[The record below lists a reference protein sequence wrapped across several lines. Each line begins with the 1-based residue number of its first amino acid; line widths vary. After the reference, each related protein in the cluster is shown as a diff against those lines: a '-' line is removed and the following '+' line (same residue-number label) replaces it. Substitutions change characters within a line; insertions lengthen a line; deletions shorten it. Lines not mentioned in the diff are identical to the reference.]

1 MREGPH
7 PSCASGVHSGEQER
21 NPCSGAPSAESL
33 PPPPSAAPLLS
44 SSSPSCHLS
53 CPQIR
58 DPSRFPPCSA
68 LSFPLPSFISHS
80 VAPSATPLPHV
91 THRALRVPGPRL
103 GPLSSGQVTF
113 FPNHSHEDPG
123 RLEGLSLAAEI
134 PPSEA
139 IRFGAQGGLQE
150 DGTGARVGHRGEER
164 ERSALCGLRSY
175 MHPVVVARN
184 AGPEEGSQEEVG
196 GTDHPAVS
204 SGAWGGDAEPGGR
217 VRHQASHSHPCR
229 ASAPRLIR
237 GFILRH
243 EPRCPQNA
251 FFLDHVRTSFLLNL
265 RRQLP
270 RNILDPSWPT
280 PPPALREVCGPS
292 LLTREP
298 PTPSAEGLDN
308 HVTRGASGR
317 EGKGPGAGLRGT
329 TREWRGGP
337 GRGGVASACRLPGR
351 GGGARLPGCPDLACA
366 PRPRSSCGSSAG
378 RTWCGSTAGA
388 SAPSGS
394 SRYGRGDP
402 GDQPGAAGNVPARRT
417 FTWIY
422 HVTSSGSQLRF
433 RLMHEAEAGEDF
445 LWPVGF
451 IGHTSSPDWEGLP
464 RARC

>member
-1 MREGPH
+1 MPWRSGGRAWVREGPH

-53 CPQIR
+53 CPQIRDPSRFPR

-204 SGAWGGDAEPGGR
+204 SGAWGGDAEGMRSRVGGSVTRLLTPTRVGPPPPGSS
-217 VRHQASHSHPCR
+217 VASSCATNPV
-229 ASAPRLIR
+229 APR
-237 GFILRH
+237 
-243 EPRCPQNA
+243 
-251 FFLDHVRTSFLLNL
+251 
-265 RRQLP
+265 
-270 RNILDPSWPT
+270 
-280 PPPALREVCGPS
+280 
-292 LLTREP
+292 
-298 PTPSAEGLDN
+298 TPSSWITCAPLFCSTCG
-308 HVTRGASGR
+308 GSC
-317 EGKGPGAGLRGT
+317 PGISWT
-329 TREWRGGP
+329 
-337 GRGGVASACRLPGR
+337 LPG
-351 GGGARLPGCPDLACA
+351 
-366 PRPRSSCGSSAG
+366 PRPHLPCVRSVGP
-378 RTWCGSTAGA
+378 
-388 SAPSGS
+388 PS
-394 SRYGRGDP
+394 
-402 GDQPGAAGNVPARRT
+402 
-417 FTWIY
+417 
-422 HVTSSGSQLRF
+422 
-433 RLMHEAEAGEDF
+433 
-445 LWPVGF
+445 
-451 IGHTSSPDWEGLP
+451 
-464 RARC
+464 